1 MHAFS
6 RSMVDLY
13 RLAEQAGYQEFPG
26 EALRLLQRWVGFDGA
41 VLGLGEAGRDP
52 RTGLLIT
59 QAHVH
64 QRENHILQAYG
75 AVSGCDPVTGAFLRG
90 LHRPLAVDCH
100 AQYRRRGESHDLAEM
115 DAFTRAYDL
124 RHLLLF
130 GDSPAADTPGRWLV
144 LYRADDACFK
154 SEDAELLHAAWLHLS
169 RAIVLHRAALLDRQD
184 GARAQRASAL
194 VNGLGGVESADARFV
209 DLLREEW
216 PAFCGRQLPAELLG
230 ALGRGQTWR
239 GRRIEVAARHAQH
252 LLVCMAS
259 PVDAVALLTPG
270 ETAVARR
277 FAAGLSH
284 KQIARELGVAPN
296 TVRTQITRL
305 YAKLQVHDKAAL
317 AQRLMAAERLG
328 PVNTTS
334 ACAGGAERAPI

>member
-1 MHAFS
+1 
-6 RSMVDLY
+6 MVDLY

-75 AVSGCDPVTGAFLRG
+75 AVSGRDPVTNAFLRG
-90 LHRPLAVDCH
+90 LHRPLAVDCQ
-100 AQYRRRGESHDLAEM
+100 AQYRKRGHESAEM
-115 DAFTRAYDL
+115 DAFTREYDL

-130 GDSPAADTPGRWLV
+130 GDSPAAGTPGRWLV

-154 SEDAELLHAAWLHLS
+154 TEDAELLHAAWLHLS

-209 DLLREEW
+209 DLLRQEW
-216 PAFCGRQLPAELLG
+216 PGGCGQQLPAELL
-230 ALGRGQTWR
+230 ATLNRGLAWR
-239 GRRIEVAARHAQH
+239 GRLIEVVARREQH
-252 LLVCMAS
+252 LLVCMAR
-259 PVDAVALLTPG
+259 PVDAVALLTPA
-270 ETAVARR
+270 EAAVARR
-277 FAAGLSH
+277 FAAGQSH

-296 TVRTQITRL
+296 TVRTQISRL
-305 YAKLQVHDKAAL
+305 YAKLQIHDKAAL
-317 AQRLMAAERLG
+317 AQRLMAAER
-328 PVNTTS
+328 
-334 ACAGGAERAPI
+334 GALDA

>member
-13 RLAEQAGYQEFPG
+13 SLAEQASYQEFPA

-75 AVSGCDPVTGAFLRG
+75 AVSGRDPVTGAFLRG
-90 LHRPLAVDCH
+90 LHRPLAVDCR
-100 AQYRRRGESHDLAEM
+100 AQYRRRGQELAEM
-115 DAFTRAYDL
+115 DAFSRSYDL

-130 GDSPAADTPGRWLV
+130 GDSPAAGTPGRWLV
-144 LYRADDACFK
+144 LYRAEDAGFK
-154 SEDAELLHAAWLHLS
+154 TEDAEVLHAAWLHLS
-169 RAIVLHRAALLDRQD
+169 RAIGLHRATLLDRQD

-194 VNGLGGVESADARFV
+194 VNGLGGVESADGLFV
-209 DLLREEW
+209 ERLRQQW
-216 PAFCGRQLPAELLG
+216 PAFCGRQLPAELLA

-239 GRRIEVAARHAQH
+239 GRLIEVAARREQH
-252 LLVCMAS
+252 LLVCTAR
-259 PVDAVALLTPG
+259 PVDAVTLLTPG

-284 KQIARELGVAPN
+284 KAIARELGVAPN

-317 AQRLMAAERLG
+317 AQRLMAADR
-328 PVNTTS
+328 S
-334 ACAGGAERAPI
+334 ALDS